1 MDIVLRAVLIVV
13 SIIATRELLVRIR
26 KSRMQIEDSVFWV
39 LLAFLCILLALF
51 PRVLY
56 FFTDLLNMRSP
67 ANLLFMF
74 MIAMLLYKCF
84 QLSMHIS
91 VLEERIRTLAQD
103 QALEKLAEEERTA
116 EADPAKRLQGE
127 AKRKMLQAK
136 ATGIREAGAAAKK
149 NSPAGAAA
157 AERTA
162 AAKVPEVS
170 E

>member
-74 MIAMLLYKCF
+74 MIALLLYKCF
-84 QLSMHIS
+84 QMSMHIS
-91 VLEERIRTLAQD
+91 VLEERIRTLAQN
-103 QALEKLAEEERTA
+103 QALEKLAEEEQMAA
-116 EADPAKRLQGE
+116 EK
-127 AKRKMLQAK
+127 K
-136 ATGIREAGAAAKK
+136 A
-149 NSPAGAAA
+149 PAGAAA
-157 AERTA
+157 AEKAA

>member
-56 FFTDLLNMRSP
+56 FFTYLLNMRSP

-74 MIAMLLYKCF
+74 MIALLLYKCF
-84 QLSMHIS
+84 QMSMHIS

-116 EADPAKRLQGE
+116 EADPAKRLQSD
-127 AKRKMLQAK
+127 L
-136 ATGIREAGAAAKK
+136 
-149 NSPAGAAA
+149 
-157 AERTA
+157 
-162 AAKVPEVS
+162 
-170 E
+170 

>member
-74 MIAMLLYKCF
+74 MIALLLYKCF
-84 QLSMHIS
+84 QMSMHIS

-103 QALEKLAEEERTA
+103 QALEKLAEEEQMAA
-116 EADPAKRLQGE
+116 EK
-127 AKRKMLQAK
+127 K
-136 ATGIREAGAAAKK
+136 A
-149 NSPAGAAA
+149 PAGAAA
-157 AERTA
+157 AERAA

>member
-74 MIAMLLYKCF
+74 MIALLLYKCF
-84 QLSMHIS
+84 QMSMHIS
-91 VLEERIRTLAQD
+91 VL
-103 QALEKLAEEERTA
+103 QALEKLAEEDRTA

-136 ATGIREAGAAAKK
+136 AAGIREAGAAAKK

>member
-74 MIAMLLYKCF
+74 MIALLLYKCF
-84 QLSMHIS
+84 QMSMHIS

-103 QALEKLAEEERTA
+103 QALEKLAEEDRTA

-136 ATGIREAGAAAKK
+136 LRRELQQQKSRRCPNDRA
-149 NSPAGAAA
+149 S
-157 AERTA
+157 
-162 AAKVPEVS
+162 
-170 E
+170 

>member
-103 QALEKLAEEERTA
+103 QALEKLAEEEQMAA
-116 EADPAKRLQGE
+116 EK
-127 AKRKMLQAK
+127 K
-136 ATGIREAGAAAKK
+136 A
-149 NSPAGAAA
+149 PAGAAA
-157 AERTA
+157 AEKAA

>member
-1 MDIVLRAVLIVV
+1 MDIVLRAVLIIV

-84 QLSMHIS
+84 QMSMHIS

-103 QALEKLAEEERTA
+103 QALKKLAEEEHAAAEKTA
-116 EADPAKRLQGE
+116 V
-127 AKRKMLQAK
+127 
-136 ATGIREAGAAAKK
+136 TGAAAEKTGAV
-149 NSPAGAAA
+149 SPCGR
-157 AERTA
+157 ERPGG
-162 AAKVPEVS
+162 V
-170 E
+170 

>member
-74 MIAMLLYKCF
+74 MIALLLYKCF
-84 QLSMHIS
+84 QMSMHIS
-91 VLEERIRTLAQD
+91 VLEERIRTLAQN
-103 QALEKLAEEERTA
+103 QALEKLAEEEQTA
-116 EADPAKRLQGE
+116 AGK
-127 AKRKMLQAK
+127 K
-136 ATGIREAGAAAKK
+136 APAAKV
-149 NSPAGAAA
+149 PAAKVPAAD
-157 AERTA
+157 TP

>member
-74 MIAMLLYKCF
+74 MIALLLYKCF
-84 QLSMHIS
+84 QMSMHIS
-91 VLEERIRTLAQD
+91 VLRIRTLAQD
-103 QALEKLAEEERTA
+103 QALEKLAEEDRTA

-136 ATGIREAGAAAKK
+136 AAGIREAGAAAKK

>member
-1 MDIVLRAVLIVV
+1 MDIVLRAVLIIV

-39 LLAFLCILLALF
+39 LLAFLCILLAVF
-51 PRVLY
+51 PRILY

-67 ANLLFMF
+67 ANLLFLF

-84 QLSMHIS
+84 QMSMHIS

-103 QALEKLAEEERTA
+103 QALKKLAEEER
-116 EADPAKRLQGE
+116 
-127 AKRKMLQAK
+127 
-136 ATGIREAGAAAKK
+136 AAADKTALTGV
-149 NSPAGAAA
+149 PAAKITAAEKAA
-157 AERTA
+157 AEKTA
-162 AAKVPEVS
+162 AGNPATGNVPEVS

>member
-74 MIAMLLYKCF
+74 MIALLLYKCF
-84 QLSMHIS
+84 QMSMHIS

-103 QALEKLAEEERTA
+103 QALEKLAEEEQMAA
-116 EADPAKRLQGE
+116 EK
-127 AKRKMLQAK
+127 K
-136 ATGIREAGAAAKK
+136 A
-149 NSPAGAAA
+149 PAGAAA
-157 AERTA
+157 AEKAA

>member
-1 MDIVLRAVLIVV
+1 MDIVLRAVLIIV

-39 LLAFLCILLALF
+39 LLAFFCILLAVF
-51 PRVLY
+51 PRILY

-67 ANLLFMF
+67 ANLLFLF

-84 QLSMHIS
+84 QMSMHIS

-103 QALEKLAEEERTA
+103 QALKKLAEEERAAA
-116 EADPAKRLQGE
+116 E
-127 AKRKMLQAK
+127 K
-136 ATGIREAGAAAKK
+136 AAVTGAAAEKT
-149 NSPAGAAA
+149 SAEIPAAG
-157 AERTA
+157 
-162 AAKVPEVS
+162 KVPEVS

>member
-74 MIAMLLYKCF
+74 MIALLLYKCF
-84 QLSMHIS
+84 QMSMHIS
-91 VLEERIRTLAQD
+91 VLEERIRTLAQN
-103 QALEKLAEEERTA
+103 QALEKLAEEEQMAA
-116 EADPAKRLQGE
+116 EK
-127 AKRKMLQAK
+127 K
-136 ATGIREAGAAAKK
+136 A
-149 NSPAGAAA
+149 PAGAAA
-157 AERTA
+157 AERAA